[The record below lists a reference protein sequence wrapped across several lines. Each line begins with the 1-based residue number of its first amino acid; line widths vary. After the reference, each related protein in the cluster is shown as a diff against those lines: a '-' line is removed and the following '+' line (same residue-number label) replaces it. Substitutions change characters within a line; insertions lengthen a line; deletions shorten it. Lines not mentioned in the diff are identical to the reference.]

1 MSISNYDKMDVFAD
15 ILEPATMIIA
25 DPEVMGML
33 TRKEPII
40 RAVKHAIKY
49 HKDEVIEI
57 LSRVDGLSPEEYQFD
72 GIKVTFQMLGFLNRP
87 DVLQKMREV
96 FTSSRNDADVS
107 SGAAMEIIEGG
118 AN

>member
-1 MSISNYDKMDVFAD
+1 MSNSNYEKMDLFAD

-25 DPEVMGML
+25 DPEVIGML
-33 TRKEPII
+33 TRREPII
-40 RAVKHAIKY
+40 RAVKHAIKH

-72 GIKVTFQMLGFLNRP
+72 GIKVMFQMLGFLNRP
-87 DVLQKMREV
+87 DLLHKMREV
-96 FTSSRNDADVS
+96 FTSSRNDAGAS
-107 SGAAMEIIEGG
+107 SGAAMEIIEDG